1 MCIIF
6 QQEVIVLSKKLS
18 LAVMLCLFL
27 SVLLFSSCRSEQKE
41 EVDITTSISLNHSFS
56 GTRTIVM
63 TFPNSIIAPG
73 SETETNLDRVVE
85 KYCPDSMTYAKNKVD
100 DKISYSFSLKFEDKR
115 DYVQKTT
122 ELRGS
127 QTIVSFS
134 NPTSVMTNGWK
145 LEENF
150 ESSELLGWICEEAK
164 NNDYTGF
171 DFTTKESLTNVSL
184 DGQIFSS
191 QPKISV
197 NCLNG
202 IPVQKLSVTTINK
215 KDDNFDRTISFTLGE
230 SDFKNS
236 EKSIRE
242 YFKNQTH
249 RKATY
254 SEWDEQSNAATYTVK
269 FTNVSLTEM
278 VGCTNQILDT
288 IYCKAEYNDKSIG
301 STALAEQ
308 NSFVESIDFSSFIGL
323 NKQNVPVEYS
333 YSMQDTGA
341 ELSEAQIYDNGD
353 WVRALDLL
361 STNRYG
367 HLAAIKSNDSYLQIK
382 VNDGKQYIASSIDVV
397 VKPTEGNKVQKSITF
412 KYDIAKDGNLASK
425 YASDYF
431 AKLNIGAELNL
442 EGDKNTCTI
451 TFSGT
456 PDELNA
462 KIPAIFGEKNLI
474 HYSSKNQFMMLRTM
488 KSFDDHVDFSSLI
501 TGKNSKIP
509 VYYSLETENGDIVKT
524 FNINSTDPETKKETH
539 VSSDLKKN
547 EKGLISF
554 DSSKEKFNASDF
566 DIEFSVSSPNVS
578 EIIFCCIVSFIVVL
592 ISVFMLFV
600 FRSRKSY
607 VGLGPGSSH
616 TALPGDKK
624 QLAVRKQRK
633 NSITPKNDRE
643 NKP

>member
-1 MCIIF
+1 M
-6 QQEVIVLSKKLS
+6 LS
-18 LAVMLCLFL
+18 M
-27 SVLLFSSCRSEQKE
+27 LLFASCRGEQKE
-41 EVDITTSISLNHSFS
+41 DVEISTSISLNHSFT

-63 TFPNSIIAPG
+63 TFPKSIIAPG
-73 SETETNLDRVVE
+73 SETESNLDRVVE
-85 KYCPDSMTYAKNKVD
+85 KYCPDSLTYAKNKVN
-100 DKISYSFSLKFEDKR
+100 DKISYSFNLKFEDKR
-115 DYVQKTT
+115 DYIQKTT

-127 QTIVSFS
+127 PTIVSFS

-150 ESSELLGWICEEAK
+150 ESYELLGWICREAK
-164 NNDYTGF
+164 NNDYSGF
-171 DFTTKESLTNVSL
+171 DFNTKETLTNVSL

-191 QPKISV
+191 QAKISV
-197 NCLNG
+197 NCLKG

-215 KDDNFDRTISFTLGE
+215 KNDNYDRTISFTLGE
-230 SDFKNS
+230 TDFKSS

-242 YFKNQTH
+242 YFRNQTH

-254 SEWDEQSNAATYTVK
+254 SDWDEQGNAATYTVK

-288 IYCKAEYNDKSIG
+288 IYCKSEYNDKSIG

-308 NSFVESIDFSSFIGL
+308 NSFVDSLDFSSFIGL
-323 NKQNVPVEYS
+323 NGQNVSVEYS
-333 YSMQDTGA
+333 YSMQDSAA

-353 WVRALDLL
+353 WVKALDLM

-367 HLAAIKSNDSYLQIK
+367 HLAAIKSNESYLQLK
-382 VNDGKQYIASSIDVV
+382 VNDGKQYNASSIEIIA
-397 VKPTEGNKVQKSITF
+397 KPTEDNKIQKSITF
-412 KYDIAKDGNLASK
+412 KYDIAKDGNLASQ

-431 AKLNIGAELNL
+431 SKLNIGAELNM

-488 KSFDDHVDFSSLI
+488 KSFTDHVDFSSLI

-509 VYYSLETENGDIVKT
+509 VYYSLATENGDIVKT
-524 FNINSTDPETKKETH
+524 FRINSTDPETKKEAT
-539 VSSDLKKN
+539 VDSDLKKN
-547 EKGLISF
+547 DKGLISF
-554 DSSKEKFNASDF
+554 DSSKDKFNASDF
-566 DIEFSVSSPNVS
+566 DIEFNVSSPNIP

-592 ISVFMLFV
+592 IAVFMLFV
-600 FRSRKSY
+600 FKNRKSY
-607 VGLGPGSSH
+607 IGLGPGTSH

-633 NSITPKNDRE
+633 KSITPKKDSE
-643 NKP
+643 KKL